1 MWTSL
6 SQIELFGLL
15 LNINYKYSPQ
25 NIDFNQFQW
34 NLIWFEICFKK
45 YIYEMTKN
53 IIIGTKWIF

>member
-53 IIIGTKWIF
+53 IIIGTKCFF